1 MPRYLVKVVATLGP
15 SSRDP
20 AVVEAMLREG
30 AWGFRINTSH
40 GDEEQWDSF
49 LEAILYAEERVG
61 VRPAIIVDLQGPRV
75 RVSRDQE
82 PLRVP
87 RGEEVVFCDEP
98 AGGCVVLD
106 SRAFFEI
113 VREGDT
119 VLIGDGDAELRIVE
133 AGAGRARAVAVVDSL
148 IEPGKGVVVRGKDYP
163 LPPLTERDRRA
174 LRWASGKPVSHIM
187 VSYTRSREHVEAARA
202 AAAEEGLDVAVLA
215 KIETPG
221 AVARA
226 GEIAE
231 ASDGVVVARGD
242 LGLHFPLE
250 EMPVVQASIA
260 MEAVFSK
267 RPLIVATEILASMV
281 ERPQPTRSE
290 VTDVFEAVRLGS
302 DALLLTSETAI
313 GRYPVEAVRWARR
326 ASEKAASYMATFR
339 PDPASPAE
347 RLAHG
352 LVELAESLESPLLV
366 YSREGR
372 LPRRISAFKP
382 RVPVYV
388 GAGRVEVERRLRIL
402 WGLNPVTVG
411 EYPYDEGLEETRKR
425 LQSILEGPLVEASW
439 SREEGVYSI
448 RVRNLRY

>member
-1 MPRYLVKVVATLGP
+1 MPPYLVKVIATLGP
-15 SSRDP
+15 ASEDP
-20 AVVEAMLREG
+20 STVEGMLREG

-40 GDEEQWDSF
+40 GDEDQWDRL
-49 LEAILYAEERVG
+49 LEAILYAEGRVG

-87 RGEEVVFCDEP
+87 RGGEVIFCDEP
-98 AGGCVVLD
+98 RSGCVALD

-119 VLIGDGDAELRIVE
+119 ILVGDGDAELRVIE
-133 AGAGRARAVAVVDSL
+133 AGAGRAKAVAVVDSL

-163 LPPLTERDRRA
+163 LPPLTERDKRA
-174 LRWASGKPVSHIM
+174 LKWASGKPVSHIM
-187 VSYTRSREHVEAARA
+187 VSYTRSREHVEAARTA
-202 AAAEEGLDVAVLA
+202 AREAGLDVAVLA

-221 AVARA
+221 AVARVD
-226 GEIAE
+226 EIAE
-231 ASDGVVVARGD
+231 ASDGIVVARGD

-260 MEAVFSK
+260 MEAVLSK
-267 RPLIVATEILASMV
+267 KPLVIATEILASMV

-290 VTDVFEAVRLGS
+290 VTDIFEAVRLGCDS
-302 DALLLTSETAI
+302 LLLTSETAI
-313 GRYPVEAVRWARR
+313 GRYPVEAVKWARR
-326 ASEKAASYMATFR
+326 ASAKAASYVTTFR
-339 PDPASPAE
+339 PEPTSPAE
-347 RLAHG
+347 RLANG
-352 LVELAESLESPLLV
+352 LVELAESLEAPLLV

-388 GAGRVEVERRLRIL
+388 GAGKVDVERRLRIL

-425 LQSILEGPLVEASW
+425 LESLLEGSLVEASW
-439 SREEGVYSI
+439 SREEGVYNI